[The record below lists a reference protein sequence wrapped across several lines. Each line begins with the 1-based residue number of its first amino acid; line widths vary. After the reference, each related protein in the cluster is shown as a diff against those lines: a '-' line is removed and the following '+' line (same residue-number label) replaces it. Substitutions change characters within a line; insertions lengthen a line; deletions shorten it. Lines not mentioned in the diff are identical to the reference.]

1 MREKE
6 DSQEDVAEF
15 HTEGVVLW
23 GFWLVSIL
31 VCFSSAFDELKR
43 FYFRIF
49 IKAKIFLIKSK

>member
-1 MREKE
+1 MREEE

-23 GFWLVSIL
+23 GFWLVSIF

-49 IKAKIFLIKSK
+49 IKAKIF